1 MSSRILAHRSAPP
14 RAWLIAR
21 SAAFNGA
28 AAVWTVAML
37 LVAALCLLLPPSAI
51 LSVSRLWMG
60 GLQFLLRHLVGLDYE
75 VRGRS
80 NMPTGPAIFAFKH
93 QSAWETVVIHLL
105 LPKAAIA
112 LKRELMQI
120 PLFGWCL
127 RRTGMIGINR
137 AGRTRALR
145 SLIDGAR
152 AAIARGVPVIIF
164 PEGSRTP
171 PGGHVPYHPGVAA
184 LYLQLDRPV
193 VPVALNSGL
202 FWARRSFVKRPG
214 RVVVEFLEPI
224 EPGLERKAFMAELR
238 HRLEG
243 ATDRLIEEAGSL
255 PK

>member
-1 MSSRILAHRSAPP
+1 MSARTLAHRAAQP
-14 RAWLIAR
+14 RAWTIAR
-21 SAAFNGA
+21 SVAFNA
-28 AAVWTVAML
+28 AAGVWTLALV
-37 LVAALCLLLPPSAI
+37 LVAALCLLLPPAAI
-51 LSVSRLWMG
+51 LSVSRVWMG

-80 NMPTGPAIFAFKH
+80 GMPPGPAIYAFKH

-127 RRTGMIGINR
+127 RRSGMIGINR

-152 AAIARGVPVIIF
+152 TALARGVPVIIF
-164 PEGSRTP
+164 PEGHRIP
-171 PGGHVPYHPGVAA
+171 PGRHVPYHPGVAA
-184 LYLQLDRPV
+184 LYLQLGRPV

-214 RVVVEFLEPI
+214 RIVVQFLEPI

-238 HRLEG
+238 RRLEG
-243 ATDRLIEEAGSL
+243 AADRLIEEAGAT
-255 PK
+255 PG